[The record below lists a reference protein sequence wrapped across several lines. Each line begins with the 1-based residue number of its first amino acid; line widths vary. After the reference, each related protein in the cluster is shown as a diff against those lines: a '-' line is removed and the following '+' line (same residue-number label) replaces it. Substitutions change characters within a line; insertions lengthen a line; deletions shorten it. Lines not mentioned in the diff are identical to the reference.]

1 MYEMTGLPGWVR
13 FGCSPGWVGR
23 SRSGMGPCAEYLM
36 SGSWPTPA
44 MNAAWAQGC
53 VPYPVAAGFPMPG
66 FPTPYDPWGA
76 TVLTPEQE
84 LAILKEEA
92 RELAQELASL
102 EEKIRGEEGGKS

>member
-1 MYEMTGLPGWVR
+1 
-13 FGCSPGWVGR
+13 
-23 SRSGMGPCAEYLM
+23 
-36 SGSWPTPA
+36 
-44 MNAAWAQGC
+44 
-53 VPYPVAAGFPMPG
+53 MPG